1 MAMKKNRR
9 IKDIY
14 HKYHE
19 IINYL
24 IVGMLTTFV
33 SLGTYFI
40 CVTTFL
46 DAKIPW
52 QLQMANIISWSAAVI
67 FAYAM
72 SSRYVFDSKDARL
85 LREGLAFFAS
95 RFGTLLLDMGIMFI
109 TVTICGMNDKIAK
122 LIVQAVVTV
131 GNYLLS
137 KFWVFHK

>member
-9 IKDIY
+9 IEIIY

-24 IVGMLTTFV
+24 IVGILTTFV

-72 SSRYVFDSKDARL
+72 SRRYVFDSKDARL

-122 LIVQAVVTV
+122 LIVQVVVTV

>member
-72 SSRYVFDSKDARL
+72 SRRYVFDSKDARL

-109 TVTICGMNDKIAK
+109 TVTTCGMNDKIAK

-131 GNYLLS
+131 GNYVLS

>member
-9 IKDIY
+9 IEIIY

-24 IVGMLTTFV
+24 IVGILTTFV

-52 QLQMANIISWSAAVI
+52 QLQIANVISWFAAVI
-67 FAYAM
+67 FAYVM
-72 SSRYVFDSKDARL
+72 S
-85 LREGLAFFAS
+85 
-95 RFGTLLLDMGIMFI
+95 
-109 TVTICGMNDKIAK
+109 TICGMNDKIAK
-122 LIVQAVVTV
+122 LIVQVVVTV